1 MWQSILYVIPEQ
13 FIAGANQ
20 LAMIFGY
27 GPDDGKTFE
36 PPNFQDA
43 AGNKYAA
50 RFIWMP
56 VSVVYALKEP
66 LERPSWDSGELIDMS
81 EAERVVSALV
91 FSEEVIEASPE
102 TVIVMAANEEAIKG
116 MGLVKIPNPEPT
128 TEE

>member
-43 AGNKYAA
+43 FNNRYSA
-50 RFIWMP
+50 RFIYMP
-56 VSVVYALKEP
+56 MSVVYALQRP
-66 LERPSWDSGELIDMS
+66 LERPSWDSGEIINMT
-81 EAERVVSALV
+81 EAKKVVSALV

-102 TVIVMAANEEAIKG
+102 TVIVMAASEEAIKG
-116 MGLVKIPNPEPT
+116 MGLVKIPDPEPT